1 MMAPSASSAHA
12 DVRLYIYDTSNGW
25 CAQAQSSTQAF
36 HAATGNAPDAVD
48 AAWRL
53 VTNVMALQAQGR
65 PLPLRSGLQ
74 LPPDATDMCML
85 YLASSLTFEK
95 VCEAYGR
102 PLPLGSGLQL
112 PPDATDI
119 CLHYLASTLTFE
131 KVCKA
136 YGRPSGH
143 WLVVMYRFE
152 EQEPILRP
160 AFLVYPSELL
170 TRNEV
175 ASWVAQAVEHDR
187 NAPGSEVHRLVFNGK
202 GPKLSPLLR

>member
-1 MMAPSASSAHA
+1 MILPSASSVEA

-25 CAQAQSSTQAF
+25 CAQAQCSTQAF

-48 AAWRL
+48 AAWTL

-65 PLPLRSGLQ
+65 PLPLGSGLQ
-74 LPPDATDMCML
+74 LSPDATDM
-85 YLASSLTFEK
+85 
-95 VCEAYGR
+95 
-102 PLPLGSGLQL
+102 
-112 PPDATDI
+112 

-131 KVCKA
+131 KVCEA

-160 AFLVYPSELL
+160 AFLMHPSGLL
-170 TRNEV
+170 TRNEI

-202 GPKLSPLLR
+202 GPQLSPLLR

>member
-1 MMAPSASSAHA
+1 MTQPSAPSAHA

-25 CAQAQSSTQAF
+25 CAQAQAASDVF
-36 HAATGNAPDAVD
+36 HGATGNAPDAVD
-48 AAWRL
+48 AAWTL

-65 PLPLRSGLQ
+65 PLPLGSGLQ
-74 LPPDATDMCML
+74 LSPDATDMCMH

-95 VCEAYGR
+95 VCE
-102 PLPLGSGLQL
+102 
-112 PPDATDI
+112 
-119 CLHYLASTLTFE
+119 
-131 KVCKA
+131 A

-160 AFLVYPSELL
+160 AFLMHPSELL

-187 NAPGSEVHRLVFNGK
+187 NAHGSEVHRLVFNGT